1 MLNIFNNSEE
11 EKKFISNYNNPFQSD
26 KVQSIKFLITKG
38 YLSFNKN
45 EITYISYIEFQNGN
59 SSGEQK
65 IEASDFITLVKET
78 ELFIKNL

>member
-11 EKKFISNYNNPFQSD
+11 EKKFISSYNNPFQSD

-38 YLSFNKN
+38 YFSFNKN
-45 EITYISYIEFQNGN
+45 EITYIAYIEFQNGN

-65 IEASDFITLVKET
+65 IETDDFISLVRET